1 MRGLIKISCFL
12 IVLLAFHSCG
22 NKAKVIEAETQE
34 SETVSSIFSE
44 EASPSTESPEKIHE
58 VVAKEVLN
66 TDRYTY
72 IRVLEDKAEYWVAVS
87 KRDIQIG
94 ETYIYQRGLLKQNFY
109 SPEFNR
115 TFETVYLVSDLRDRF
130 AATEGAQQEI
140 PASAPIEVTGPIKP
154 AAGATPI
161 TDIFK
166 NPSKYGGKV
175 IKVTGQCV
183 KVNSMIMN
191 RNWIHLQDG
200 SGNKLDLTVTTAEN
214 IPLGAIVTMEGT
226 LALNKD
232 FGAGYTY
239 DIILEGA
246 VKK

>member
-1 MRGLIKISCFL
+1 MRGVIKISCFL
-12 IVLLAFHSCG
+12 IVLLAFNSCG

-34 SETVSSIFSE
+34 SETASSIFSE
-44 EASPSTESPEKIHE
+44 EAAPSTESNEKIHE

-94 ETYIYQRGLLKQNFY
+94 ETYIYERGLLKQNFY

-130 AATEGAQQEI
+130 AVTEAGAQQQP
-140 PASAPIEVTGPIKP
+140 PAPVEVTGPIKP

-161 TDIFK
+161 ADIFK

-200 SGNKLDLTVTTAEN
+200 SGNKLDLTVTTTEN
-214 IPLGAIVTMEGT
+214 IPLGAVVTMEGT
-226 LALNKD
+226 LALKKD
-232 FGAGYTY
+232 FGAGYSY

-246 VKK
+246 KMK

>member
-1 MRGLIKISCFL
+1 M
-12 IVLLAFHSCG
+12 VLFAFYSCG
-22 NKAKVIEAETQE
+22 NKPKVIEAETQE
-34 SETVSSIFSE
+34 SGTVSSIFSE
-44 EASPSTESPEKIHE
+44 ETAPGTEPTEKVHE

-72 IRVLEDKAEYWVAVS
+72 IRVQEDKAEYWVAIS
-87 KRDIQIG
+87 KREIQVG

-109 SPEFNR
+109 SQEFKR

-130 AATEGAQQEI
+130 AVTEGAQQEI
-140 PASAPIEVTGPIKP
+140 PATASVEVTGPIKP

-161 TDIFK
+161 GDIFK

-200 SGNKLDLTVTTAEN
+200 SGNKLDLTVTTTEN
-214 IPLGAIVTMEGT
+214 IPLGAVVTMEGT
-226 LALNKD
+226 LALKKD
-232 FGAGYTY
+232 FGAGYSY

-246 VKK
+246 VMK